1 MTDPRDLDEL
11 LRAADGDSGCAATAT
26 VLGAY
31 VELELAG
38 EDAARVYPG
47 AAVHLRS
54 CSACR
59 SDHDGVLEAARR
71 LGDATPE

>member
-1 MTDPRDLDEL
+1 MTDPRDLDEV
-11 LRAADGDSGCAATAT
+11 LRADHGDSGCAATAK

-38 EDAARVYPG
+38 EDAARAYPG
-47 AAVHLRS
+47 AAIHLRS

-59 SDHDGVLEAARR
+59 TDHDGVLEASRR
-71 LGDATPE
+71 LGDATSE